1 MPPIE
6 SNQLSQQTY
15 FRSAHLLF
23 VSVFAFLLIP
33 CSGLTIQKQPSRSA
47 VNTKASTST
56 PTGFYFEISPCPRCY
71 RCRPCALNAGWQ
83 GKMMRLLGASGISSF
98 PGEAS
103 GLEKA
108 NEEFG
113 LVASIKRFAK
123 PVNYDT
129 MIYVGPF
136 ETERSAIAAIPDLCA
151 ALDEV
156 GNLESSCDE
165 MTSKREGSTFYT
177 RGSFDVSGVRLP
189 PK

>member
-1 MPPIE
+1 
-6 SNQLSQQTY
+6 
-15 FRSAHLLF
+15 
-23 VSVFAFLLIP
+23 
-33 CSGLTIQKQPSRSA
+33 
-47 VNTKASTST
+47 
-56 PTGFYFEISPCPRCY
+56 
-71 RCRPCALNAGWQ
+71 
-83 GKMMRLLGASGISSF
+83 MMRLLGASGISSF

-103 GLEKA
+103 GFEKG

-113 LVASIKRFAK
+113 SVVSIKRFAK

-156 GNLESSCDE
+156 GLLESSCDE
-165 MTSKREGSTFYT
+165 MIAKREGSTFYT
-177 RGSFDVSGVRLP
+177 RGSFDVSGVRLL